1 MIAESLGYGKV
12 VLFGE
17 YGVLNGGLA
26 LVYATKAGA
35 IAQYDQ
41 SHLTDPMNTHDFY
54 AINAFALGSAILS
67 QDANGTWQTNGQS
80 FPFVKETLLQMHAPF
95 GSYAI
100 NSQDCQ
106 IQTING
112 LQKIGLG
119 SSAAVVVSLLTLLK
133 KLPTTLTTSNHTPI
147 NTQNTLDSI
156 DQIFAHTVD
165 IHRKV
170 QMGIGSGV
178 DVIASIMGG
187 MISYSFLK
195 QADQQI
201 KYNYTRIL
209 KPFRKQILCVW
220 TGKSASTT
228 ALITQIRNQIS
239 EQAFHLHASRLS
251 EIAQEAFVRVQKI
264 DFQSKDWFDLVRD
277 GRLAIQDLAK
287 ASNTDLWLNQHEEI
301 HRIVCQLGGVCKS
314 TGAGGGDLAW
324 VLGEDEVHERK
335 MAEVLGER
343 GMACFFLEMGEERF

>member
-35 IAQYDQ
+35 IAQYDPN
-41 SHLTDPMNTHDFY
+41 LNDPTNTQAAY
-54 AINAFALGSAILS
+54 AINAFNLGSAIIS
-67 QDANGTWQTNGQS
+67 QDANGFWQTNGQA
-80 FPFVKETLLQMHAPF
+80 FPFVKEALIQMHAPF

-112 LQKIGLG
+112 IQKIGLG

-133 KLPTTLTTSNHTPI
+133 KLPTVLANSAYAKE
-147 NTQNTLDSI
+147 NTQKTLDSV

-178 DVIASIMGG
+178 DVMASIMGG
-187 MISYSFLK
+187 MISYSFVK
-195 QADQQI
+195 QPDQQI
-201 KYNYTRIL
+201 KYHYSRLLN
-209 KPFRKQILCVW
+209 PFRKHVLCVW

-228 ALITQIRNQIS
+228 ALIAQIRNQIS
-239 EQAFHLHASRLS
+239 DQAFQTHATRLS
-251 EIAQEAFVRVQKI
+251 EIAQEAFIRVQKT
-264 DFQSKDWFDLVRD
+264 DFQSKDWFELVRA
-277 GRLAIQDLAK
+277 GRLAIQELGQDSK
-287 ASNTDLWLNQHEEI
+287 TELWLDQHEEI
-301 HRIVCQLGGVCKS
+301 HRIVSRMGGVCKS

-324 VLGEDEVHERK
+324 VLGDDEAHERK
-335 MAEVLGER
+335 MAEVLGEK
-343 GMACFFLEMGEERF
+343 GMACYFLEMGEERF